1 MPFVAG
7 PYVPSLGAEIR
18 AENPAL
24 GGGNVSSG
32 TAVVKNISPFL
43 LQVASGE
50 GSTIA
55 LIDPFTSDAVPLDPQ
70 AGQSI
75 SLTPL
80 SVGFINLQTVT
91 PKIYV
96 LFYQQSEPVSGN
108 YPYSVGA
115 SAQLQIGGL
124 GFAENDVTPGGF
136 NVLMDEAPAGFAYRI
151 QQVTL
156 AASGQLATSNG
167 SFELSE
173 PGSIILAKS
182 FKSGDPIEST
192 TKLDPLGVT
201 GPVNMTLSA
210 GAGYSAVY
218 AHARIDLV
226 QVS

>member
-7 PYVPSLGAEIR
+7 PFVPALGVEIR

-24 GGGNVSSG
+24 GGGNVSSV
-32 TAVVKNISPFL
+32 TAVVKNISPYL

-70 AGQSI
+70 AGQSL

-80 SVGFINLQTVT
+80 SVGLINLQTVT

-96 LFYQQSEPVSGN
+96 LFFQQTEPVSGN

-124 GFAENDVTPGGF
+124 GYAENNVAPGGF
-136 NVLMDEAPAGFAYRI
+136 TVLLAQAPTGYAFRI

-156 AASGQLATSNG
+156 AASGQLAAANG
-167 SFELSE
+167 AFEMAE
-173 PGSIILAKS
+173 PGSIILATA
-182 FKSGDPIEST
+182 FKAGDPIEAT
-192 TKLDPLGVT
+192 IKLDPLGVT
-201 GPVNMTLSA
+201 GPVNMSLSS
-210 GAGYSAVY
+210 GAGYSLVY

-226 QVS
+226 QVA